1 MAAARLDI
9 LTLAPAP
16 SVRFRA
22 DTTGFRSLT
31 HSVSGS
37 RLAPRGGVISAVM
50 AKCPVSSDCRKE
62 CAAVT
67 SYLCEFAC
75 VALSQSDRAKRTGE
89 LVRSGRS
96 EEHTSELQSREKF
109 V

>member
-9 LTLAPAP
+9 RTLAPAP
-16 SVRFRA
+16 SVRLMA
-22 DTTGFRSLT
+22 DTTGLRSLT
-31 HSVSGS
+31 HWVSGS

-67 SYLCEFAC
+67 SYLCEFAALH
-75 VALSQSDRAKRTGE
+75 VAVGPGKRTGE
-89 LVRSGRS
+89 LARVGDPAGGQR
-96 EEHTSELQSREKF
+96 
-109 V
+109 